1 MNLDLLSNVSA
12 INKEFKIKI
21 EGRENMIR
29 MIIFDLD
36 STLAPIGQGM
46 GEEELKLFRQL
57 EDIGVQI
64 AICSGKTC
72 DYLCGFMRQ
81 IGLKNPILIGE
92 NGAVIRFGIDLPP
105 KRHYRVPFS
114 EEAVNSLKKVRQ
126 ILEER
131 FPHIWFQPNKI
142 GVTPFP
148 ASEEEFD
155 KIEEVLEEYREELK
169 GIKVFRHIDSF
180 DIVPA
185 QINKAVG
192 ISYLLEKMGM
202 KTEEIIAVGDGVN
215 DYSMFELAGYSVGV
229 NVKEEERVDKNCKN
243 TLEMLKFL
251 LEYLQSIMP

>member
-1 MNLDLLSNVSA
+1 MV
-12 INKEFKIKI
+12 
-21 EGRENMIR
+21 R
-29 MIIFDLD
+29 MMIFDLD
-36 STLAPIGQGM
+36 STLAPIGFGM
-46 GEEELKLFRQL
+46 GEEELKLFREL
-57 EDIGVQI
+57 ENTGVRI

-114 EEAVNSLKKVRQ
+114 IEATDSLRKIRQ

-148 ASEEEFD
+148 TSEEDFE
-155 KIEEVLEEYREELK
+155 KIEEVLEEYRKELK
-169 GIKVFRHIDSF
+169 DIKVFRHIDSF

-185 QINKAVG
+185 QIDKAVG
-192 ISYLLEKMGM
+192 ISYLLEKMGI
-202 KTEEIIAVGDGVN
+202 TAEEIIAVGDGVN
-215 DYSMFELAGYSVGV
+215 DYTMFELAGYSIGV
-229 NVKEEERVDKNCKN
+229 NVKEKERVDKNCKN
-243 TLEMLKFL
+243 TLEMLKFS
-251 LEYLQSIMP
+251 LEYLQNIMP